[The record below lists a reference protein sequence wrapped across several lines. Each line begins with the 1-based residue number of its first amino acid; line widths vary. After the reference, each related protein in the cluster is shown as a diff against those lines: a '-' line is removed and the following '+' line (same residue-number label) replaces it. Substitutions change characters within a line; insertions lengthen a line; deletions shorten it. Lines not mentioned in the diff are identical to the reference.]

1 MPPLALPLLLLP
13 ALTLVG
19 CGPREPAFYPGVSE
33 RPPEES
39 EPSSTTTALPG
50 DVWERFLELPSYQ
63 PMGRR
68 FASGGHLGG
77 RYDGQIF
84 ANALATEKFAALVH
98 KTRMPEG
105 AVLVEIHGAEG
116 RERGPIFAMVKREA
130 GYFPEGSD
138 WEYVVLGPEGKVQ
151 ASGKL
156 PLCARCH
163 AEGTGDAL
171 FPVPK
176 AAR

>member
-1 MPPLALPLLLLP
+1 MPRFALSLLLL
-13 ALTLVG
+13 ASVSTLG
-19 CGPREPAFYPGVSE
+19 CGPKEPAFYPGVSQAGP
-33 RPPEES
+33 RES
-39 EPSSTTTALPG
+39 EPSRAASAMPG
-50 DVWERFLELPSYQ
+50 DVWERFLELPSYL

-77 RYDGQIF
+77 RFEGQIF
-84 ANALATEKFAALVH
+84 ANELAAEKFTNLVH

-105 AVLVEIHGAEG
+105 SVLVEMHSEG
-116 RERGPIFAMVKREA
+116 PERGPIFAMVKREA

-138 WEYVVLGPEGKVQ
+138 WNYVVLGPEGQVQ

-176 AAR
+176 EAR